1 MGEYDVKPTAARRKE
16 LRAQLQRILHSFWGY
31 TERQFY
37 KVWVKDDTH
46 PRGRRLEDR
55 QSAMVLDCVA
65 RMREWCDE
73 VEAEYR

>member
-1 MGEYDVKPTAARRKE
+1 MAGELGKPSASRRKE
-16 LRAQLQRILHSFWGY
+16 LRAQLQRILNSFWGC

-46 PRGRRLEDR
+46 PRGRRMEDR
-55 QSAMVLDCVA
+55 QSETVLKCVA
-65 RMREWCDE
+65 DMREWCDQ